1 MTERRSPR
9 YAWQRNAAFR
19 VAAAT
24 PLGIA
29 LIAAVAVVLVWG
41 TVVDARSGLKIAL
54 RTTYG
59 AVWFQVLLGALAV
72 SLVCCTLK
80 AMPYRWSHAGFIVT
94 HVSLLL
100 VFAGAVLTIN
110 FGAQGE
116 VLIAEGG
123 ETGFYFDRAVVRCT
137 DLSSG
142 KSADL
147 PTSFEA
153 TADRLKERFD
163 GTVDAATDALPGI
176 RVLVDRYYADATPF
190 GTSTIQVSV
199 PAQGI
204 DVSIPAVADP
214 EKRTPV
220 EGTAHSLTVVQ
231 LFFDWKDNEET
242 GGPDNALNPAARVV
256 LHAPDADFDLVLF
269 ARMPGFSMG
278 EHAAPEG
285 VSLVYRY
292 APESPRMR
300 DWQGAD
306 SAIRVTTTDNEG
318 HETTAWIRHYDC
330 REITLGSRTVA
341 VEYPKRVPFGFG
353 LRLDRFVAKQYP
365 HSRIPAAYE
374 SRLTVR
380 PRNGPEREVTVAM
393 NAPAKIGG
401 YVLYQSS
408 FGQDP
413 ETGRPFTVLSLS
425 RDPGTTVLYVGFGA
439 LIAGLIV
446 TFYISPQLRRREQAQ
461 ATGTL

>member
-1 MTERRSPR
+1 VTERRSPR

-19 VAAAT
+19 VAASM

-29 LIAAVAVVLVWG
+29 LIAVVAVVLVWG
-41 TVVDARSGLKIAL
+41 TVADARSGLKIAL
-54 RTTYG
+54 RTIYG
-59 AVWFQVLLGALAV
+59 AVWFQALLGALAV

-80 AMPYRWSHAGFIVT
+80 AMPYRWSHVGFIVT

-116 VLIAEGG
+116 VRIVEGG
-123 ETGFYFDRAVVRCT
+123 ETDFFFDNAVVRCT
-137 DLSSG
+137 DTSSG
-142 KSADL
+142 RL
-147 PTSFEA
+147 VEIPTSFEA
-153 TADRLKERFD
+153 TAEQLRERFD
-163 GTVDAATDALPGI
+163 GTVDVAPHALGG
-176 RVLVDRYYADATPF
+176 VEVVVDRYYPDATPF
-190 GTSTIQVSV
+190 GTPEIRAAI

-214 EKRTPV
+214 EKRIPV

-231 LFFDWKDNEET
+231 LFYDWKDNEET

-256 LHAPDADFDLVLF
+256 LHAPDGDFDLVLF

-300 DWQGAD
+300 DWQAAD
-306 SAIRVTTTDNEG
+306 SAIRVTVSDEEG
-318 HETTAWIRHYDC
+318 NQTVAWVRRYD
-330 REITLGSRTVA
+330 RNEITVGSKRVMI
-341 VEYPKRVPFGFG
+341 EYPRRVPLGFA
-353 LRLDRFVAKQYP
+353 LVLDEFVARQYP
-365 HSRIPAAYE
+365 HSAIPAAYE
-374 SRLTVR
+374 SHLTMKGGNAPAR
-380 PRNGPEREVTVAM
+380 AVTVAM
-393 NAPAKIGG
+393 NAPVKIGG
-401 YVLYQSS
+401 YLFYQSS
-408 FGQDP
+408 FGHDP
-413 ETGRPFTVLSLS
+413 ATGRALTVLSLS
-425 RDPGTTVLYVGFGA
+425 RDPGTTVLYAGFA
-439 LIAGLIV
+439 SMLVGLIV

>member
-24 PLGIA
+24 PLGIV
-29 LIAAVAVVLVWG
+29 LIVAVAVVLVWG
-41 TVVDARSGLKIAL
+41 TVVDARSGLGIAL
-54 RTTYG
+54 RTIYG
-59 AVWFQVLLGALAV
+59 AIWFQALLGALAV
-72 SLVCCTLK
+72 NLVSCTLK
-80 AMPYRWSHAGFIVT
+80 SMPYRWSHAGFIVT
-94 HVSLLL
+94 HLSLLL

-116 VLIAEGG
+116 VRIIEGG
-123 ETGFYFDRAVVRCT
+123 ETVFYFDRAVVRCT

-142 KSADL
+142 RSVEI

-153 TADRLKERFD
+153 TAEQIRDRFD
-163 GTVDAATDALPGI
+163 GTVDVAPHALGG
-176 RVLVDRYYADATPF
+176 VEVVVDRYYPDATPF
-190 GTSTIQVSV
+190 GTPEIRITV

-214 EKRTPV
+214 EKRIPV
-220 EGTAHSLTVVQ
+220 EGTAYSLTVVQ
-231 LFFDWKDNEET
+231 LFYDWKDNEET

-256 LHAPDADFDLVLF
+256 LHAPDGDFDLVLF

-278 EHAAPEG
+278 EHAAPQG

-300 DWQGAD
+300 GWQAAD
-306 SAIRVTTTDNEG
+306 SAIQVTITDNEG

-341 VEYPKRVPFGFG
+341 VEYPKRVPFGFS

-365 HSRIPAAYE
+365 HSGIPAAYE

-380 PRNGPEREVTVAM
+380 PRNGPERELTVAM

-425 RDPGTTVLYVGFGA
+425 RDPGTTVLYAGFA
-439 LIAGLIV
+439 SMLVGLIV